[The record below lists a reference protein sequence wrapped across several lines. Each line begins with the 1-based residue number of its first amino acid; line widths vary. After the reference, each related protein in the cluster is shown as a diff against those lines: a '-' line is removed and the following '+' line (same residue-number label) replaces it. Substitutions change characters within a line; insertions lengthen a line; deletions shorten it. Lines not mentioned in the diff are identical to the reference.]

1 MPRDEFCPPRIGLDC
16 SSLDDSTIY
25 CFGVEAPGD
34 KEPVWILRLY
44 AKKGGAVVSENIYHQ
59 YPENGSL
66 HAITQLPEAELQ
78 VDQSISDEGTK
89 QKAVLLLR
97 NTSQIP
103 AVFVRIVLKGDDG
116 EQILPVDYSDNY
128 LTIMPGEKREV
139 VVSWKKADARGKT
152 PVFTFSSLNA
162 SQ

>member
-1 MPRDEFCPPRIGLDC
+1 MPSPNCL
-16 SSLDDSTIY
+16 
-25 CFGVEAPGD
+25 
-34 KEPVWILRLY
+34 K
-44 AKKGGAVVSENIYHQ
+44 
-59 YPENGSL
+59 
-66 HAITQLPEAELQ
+66 
-78 VDQSISDEGTK
+78 QSISYEETN
-89 QKAVLLLR
+89 QKDILLLS

>member
-1 MPRDEFCPPRIGLDC
+1 M
-16 SSLDDSTIY
+16 
-25 CFGVEAPGD
+25 
-34 KEPVWILRLY
+34 
-44 AKKGGAVVSENIYHQ
+44 VSENIYHQ

-78 VDQSISDEGTK
+78 VDQSISEEGTK